1 MDSKKKYFNKS
12 NFDEI
17 DKNFSHGFVNGQKRE
32 KKARERSICLSE
44 VIVIDGVCNID
55 ISYVLDE
62 VYVLDGANFASAH
75 WQNYKC

>member
-1 MDSKKKYFNKS
+1 MDRKEK
-12 NFDEI
+12 
-17 DKNFSHGFVNGQKRE
+17 